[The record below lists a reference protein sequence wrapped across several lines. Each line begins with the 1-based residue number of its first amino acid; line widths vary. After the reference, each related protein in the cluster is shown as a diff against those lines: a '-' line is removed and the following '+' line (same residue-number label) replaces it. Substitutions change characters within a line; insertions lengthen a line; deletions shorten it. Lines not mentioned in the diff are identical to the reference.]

1 MNRSILARGR
11 LSDPQHIELTEPVSE
26 ISGEVEVLI
35 RPLPKGRREDVFE
48 MIASLAPGSRS
59 KADIDRQIKEE
70 RSSWGDRRVTL

>member
-1 MNRSILARGR
+1 MNRSIIVRGR

-35 RPLPKGRREDVFE
+35 RALPKGRREDVFDL
-48 MIASLAPGSRS
+48 IANLTPGTRS

-70 RSSWGDRRVTL
+70 RDSWGDR